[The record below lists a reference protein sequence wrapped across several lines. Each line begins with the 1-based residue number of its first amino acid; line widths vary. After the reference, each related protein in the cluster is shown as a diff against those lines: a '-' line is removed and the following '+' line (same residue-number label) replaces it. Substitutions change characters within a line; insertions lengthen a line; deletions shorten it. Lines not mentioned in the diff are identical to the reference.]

1 MLEALQNPNYKKIW
15 EKVIMNRHPEAKSLE
30 EAFKIEKS
38 LCEYKVEI
46 AWYGMDSGI
55 PANSALPSLFNKLG
69 AINEKTFFK
78 TDKYGNEGYSYI
90 GGNIFKKSINQYLG
104 NPITLE
110 DILMLFPFYVIQGF
124 NTSQQISINVHYNM
138 GLDECYIKYQLT
150 KPLHEQTPETWE
162 EIANLIDY
170 I

>member
-1 MLEALQNPNYKKIW
+1 MQEALKNPHYKKIW
-15 EKVIMNRHPEAKSLE
+15 EKVIMNRHPEANSLE

-110 DILMLFPFYVIQGF
+110 DILILCKKYCDGILSLVVNNDGYATIL
-124 NTSQQISINVHYNM
+124 NSEKN
-138 GLDECYIKYQLT
+138 LYIRVQLT
-150 KPLHEQTPETWE
+150 TPLHEQTPETWE
-162 EIANLIDY
+162 KIANLID
-170 I
+170 